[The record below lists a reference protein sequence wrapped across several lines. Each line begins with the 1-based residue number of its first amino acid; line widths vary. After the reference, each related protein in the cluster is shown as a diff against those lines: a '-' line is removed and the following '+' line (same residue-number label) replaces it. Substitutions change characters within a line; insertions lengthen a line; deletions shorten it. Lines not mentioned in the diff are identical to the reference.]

1 MKQTEK
7 AFLQVVSCCFNEEK
21 TLPELDEKTLMD
33 VLELSRLHNIL
44 PLVYSALYAS
54 YSGSDAEKRIKGFAL
69 RQFSSQS
76 VRTGRD
82 FLTIFSGAV
91 YTASASLPEPTALR

>member
-54 YSGSDAEKRIKGFAL
+54 YSGSDAVKSVKGFAL

-91 YTASASLPEPTALR
+91 YTASESLPEPTALR